1 MKRKDSIISVFARH
15 QAISTLLLLLF
26 FVVNSVLMYVFER
39 HNAIAEREHQMQ
51 LTVSEI
57 NARMGALEDSVK
69 ETITTIMSNYSS
81 LSTADNERKYF
92 DKQQLSRF
100 MADKRLVMYELE
112 YFYALRP
119 GDFTVFQADDGS
131 GIFDRLAVK
140 DHMEQNAASVA
151 TSISDS
157 EWMVCE
163 IGGKQYMV
171 ICYRYAAADIYVGV
185 AVEPSR
191 LLREI
196 IDLAKIG
203 SGIVTVT
210 DARGNEFTYG
220 SAGKAS
226 AGSVETG
233 VFHMK
238 GHLELEGVFHID
250 NLAFLQNSL
259 LWGLPIGLVLCMAV
273 MIYLNRLLVRTIIS
287 PIKKLSES
295 LEDIEDFADEKKVP
309 EDAQVYE
316 IYQLERSLNTLLGD
330 VVYHRMKLYSAQVE
344 KAQQELNM
352 LRAQLRPHFFLNAIT
367 TVNAMTYQERSE
379 DIRTYLMKLSGFMRY
394 TISSSEGM
402 VSLGEEI
409 GNVDN
414 YFQMQEIR
422 YPGRVMTFIDCA
434 QEIRDVNIPRFLLLT
449 IVENSFKYAMRV
461 DDMIQIYVQCS
472 RLEDGDFSG
481 ISMAVED
488 NGNGFTEEQMEFYN
502 RPSIHEPT
510 GDIHIGMTNVKR
522 TLVLYYGRND
532 LMRISNTVPAGARV
546 EIRIPSGEEGKGDG
560 TDESADRG

>member
-1 MKRKDSIISVFARH
+1 MKIKNSIISVFARH

-26 FVVNSVLMYVFER
+26 FVVNSVLMYIFER
-39 HNAIAEREHQMQ
+39 QNAIVEREHQMQ
-51 LTVSEI
+51 LAVSEI
-57 NARMGALEDSVK
+57 NARMGTLEDSVR
-69 ETITTIMSNYSS
+69 ETITTIVNNYNS
-81 LSTADNERKYF
+81 LRAADNERKYF

-100 MADKRLVMYELE
+100 MADKRLVMYDLE

-119 GDFTVFQADDGS
+119 GDFTVFQADEGS
-131 GIFDRLAVK
+131 GIFDRLGVK
-140 DHMEQNAASVA
+140 DYMEQNADSVA
-151 TSISDS
+151 TSISDN
-157 EWMVCE
+157 EWAVCE

-171 ICYRYAAADIYVGV
+171 VCCYYAAADIYVGV
-185 AVEPSR
+185 AVEPLR

-196 IDLAKIG
+196 IDLAEIG
-203 SGIVTVT
+203 SGLVKIT
-210 DARGNEFTYG
+210 DVRGNTFTYG
-220 SAGKAS
+220 NAGETFAS
-226 AGSVETG
+226 SIETG
-233 VFHMK
+233 AFHMK
-238 GHLELEGVFHID
+238 GHLELGGVFHID
-250 NLAFLQNSL
+250 NLAFLKNSL

-295 LEDIEDFADEKKVP
+295 LEDIEDFTDEKKVA

-316 IYQLERSLNTLLGD
+316 IHQLEKSLNTLLED
-330 VVYHRMKLYSAQVE
+330 VVYHRMKLYSAQIE
-344 KAQQELNM
+344 KAEQELKM

-434 QEIRDVNIPRFLLLT
+434 REIKSVSIPRFLLLT

-481 ISMAVED
+481 ISMVVED
-488 NGNGFTEEQMEFYN
+488 NGNGFTEEQIKIYN
-502 RPSIHEPT
+502 RPQIHEST

-522 TLVLYYGRND
+522 TLALYYGRND

-546 EIRIPSGEEGKGDG
+546 EIRIPSGENGKGDG
-560 TDESADRG
+560 TDGSADRG